1 MGVSAEAK
9 LSLVTLAKVG
19 EELVICP
26 KYIYA
31 YLCIYMCVCLCVCVT
46 WMQMCVYQ
54 SRSIHGCAIYSSW

>member
-31 YLCIYMCVCLCVCVT
+31 YLCIYMCVCLCVCVY
-46 WMQMCVYQ
+46 MDADVCISIYVYPWL
-54 SRSIHGCAIYSSW
+54 CYL